1 MKTTQKVTLR
11 EMVWYGDTEFDIHFP
26 ESWDVQVCP
35 MKGQDARKLGDADI
49 RKAFANPIG
58 TKSIMEMA
66 RGKKEVVIIFDDM
79 SRPTPVSEIAP
90 YVLEELAAAGI
101 PDGNIRFIGAPGGH
115 GTMNRIDFAKKLG
128 DDIVGRF
135 LVFNHNPY
143 DNCTYLGKTSRGTPV
158 SVNSEVMA
166 CDLKI
171 GIGCIVPHPLN
182 GFGGGGKIILPGVS
196 SIETIHVNHSTF
208 APSPLCGIAECDNNP
223 FKQDIDETAKMA
235 GLDVKIDAILNLKR
249 EITSLF
255 VGDPALEHAEGV
267 KVASS
272 HFATELIDGA
282 DIVIA
287 NCYAKANEIIL
298 APLIAA
304 PLLKKEGG
312 DMVIITITPEGQI
325 PMFWTRSWGKSMGGQ
340 GWYPRKGL
348 PLNTKRLTIMSP
360 YPEKTGVD
368 CVAPYELVN
377 WTRTWDEV
385 IGELEKTYGDRAK
398 VVVIPDV
405 TVQYFP
411 GVEAGKPIGS

>member
-1 MKTTQKVTLR
+1 MNRTQTVKLR
-11 EMVWYGDTEFDIHFP
+11 AMVWYGDIEIDINFP
-26 ESWDVQVCP
+26 ESWDVHVCA
-35 MKGQDARKLGDADI
+35 MKGQNAPVLTDAGI
-49 RKAFANPIG
+49 REAFARHIG
-58 TKSIMEMA
+58 TKSIRELA

-79 SRPTPVSEIAP
+79 SRPTPVSVIVP
-90 YVLEELAAAGI
+90 YVLEELAQAGI
-101 PDGNIRFIGAPGGH
+101 PDDNIRFVGAPGGH

-128 DDIVGRF
+128 DDIAGRF

-143 DNCTYLGKTSRGTPV
+143 ENCTYLGKTSWGTPV

-196 SIETIHVNHSTF
+196 SLETIHINHSTF
-208 APSPLCGIAECDNNP
+208 APSPLCGIGRCDNNP

-249 EITSLF
+249 EITALF

-267 KVASS
+267 KVARE
-272 HFATELIDGA
+272 HFATEFISDA

-287 NCYAKANEIIL
+287 NCYSKANEVIL

-304 PLLKKEGG
+304 PSLKKEGG
-312 DMVIITITPEGQI
+312 DMVIISVTPEGQI
-325 PMFWTRSWGKSMGGQ
+325 PMYWTRSWGKAMGGQ

-348 PLNTKRLTIMSP
+348 PPNTKRLTIMSP
-360 YPEKTGVD
+360 YPDKAGVD
-368 CVAPYELVN
+368 CIAPYELVG
-377 WTRTWDEV
+377 WAETWDEV
-385 IGELEKTYGDRAK
+385 ICRLEETYGDSARVA
-398 VVVIPDV
+398 VIPDV

-411 GVEAGKPIGS
+411 EVEAGKPVG

>member
-1 MKTTQKVTLR
+1 MNRAQTVILR
-11 EMVWYGDTEFDIHFP
+11 AMAWYGDTEIEINFP
-26 ESWDVQVCP
+26 ESWDVHICT
-35 MKGQDARKLGDADI
+35 MKGQDAPALSDADI
-49 RKAFANPIG
+49 RKAFNNPIG
-58 TKSIMEMA
+58 TETIKELA

-79 SRPTPVSEIAP
+79 SRPTPVSTVVP
-90 YVLEELAAAGI
+90 YVLEELAQAGI
-101 PDGNIRFIGAPGGH
+101 PDGNIRFVAAPGGH

-208 APSPLCGIAECDNNP
+208 APSPLCGIGECDNNP
-223 FKQDIDETAKMA
+223 FKQDIDETARMA
-235 GLDVKIDAILNLKR
+235 GLNVKIDAILNLKR
-249 EITSLF
+249 EITALF
-255 VGDPALEHAEGV
+255 VGDPTLEHIEGV
-267 KVASS
+267 KVART
-272 HFATELIDGA
+272 HFATELTSGA

-287 NCYAKANEIIL
+287 NCYSKANEIIL

-304 PLLKKEGG
+304 STLSDKGG
-312 DMVIITITPEGQI
+312 DMVIIAITPEGQI
-325 PMFWTRSWGKSMGGQ
+325 PMYWTRSWGKSMGGQ
-340 GWYPRKGL
+340 GWYPRERL
-348 PLNTKRLTIMSP
+348 PLNTRRLTIMSP
-360 YPEKTGVD
+360 YPEKAAID
-368 CVAPYELVN
+368 CIAPYELVN
-377 WTRTWDEV
+377 WAKTWDEV
-385 IGELEKTYGDRAK
+385 IGEMQKMYGDRAK

-411 GVEAGKPIGS
+411 GVGASKPVG

>member
-1 MKTTQKVTLR
+1 MNRTQKVTLR
-11 EMVWYGDTEFDIHFP
+11 AMVWYGDTDIEINFP
-26 ESWDVQVCP
+26 ESWDVNICR
-35 MKGQDARKLGDADI
+35 MKGHDAPALSSASI
-49 RKAFANPIG
+49 RQAFNNPIG
-58 TKSIMEMA
+58 TGTIRELA
-66 RGKKEVVIIFDDM
+66 RGKKEVAIIFDDM
-79 SRPTPVSEIAP
+79 SRPTPVSDIAP
-90 YVLEELAAAGI
+90 YVLEELAQAGI
-101 PDGNIRFIGAPGGH
+101 PDDNIRFIGAPGSH

-128 DDIVGRF
+128 EDIAGRF

-143 DNCTYLGKTSRGTPV
+143 QNCTYLGETSRGTPV
-158 SVNSEVMA
+158 SINSEVMA

-196 SIETIHVNHSTF
+196 SLETIHINHSTF
-208 APSPLCGIAECDNNP
+208 APSPLCGIGQCDNNP

-255 VGDPALEHAEGV
+255 VGDPIAEHAAGV
-267 KVASS
+267 KVASK
-272 HFATELIDGA
+272 HFATELISDA

-287 NCYAKANEIIL
+287 NCYSKANEMIL

-304 PLLKKEGG
+304 PSLKEEGG

-325 PMFWTRSWGKSMGGQ
+325 PMYWTRSWGKNMGGQ
-340 GWYPRKGL
+340 GWYQRKNL
-348 PLNTKRLTIMSP
+348 PPNTKRLTVMSP
-360 YPEKTGVD
+360 YTDKAGVD
-368 CVAPYELVN
+368 CIAPYELVR
-377 WTRTWDEV
+377 WARTWPEV
-385 IGELEKTYGDRAK
+385 IQDLENRYGDRAK

-411 GVEAGKPIGS
+411 GVAAGKPVG